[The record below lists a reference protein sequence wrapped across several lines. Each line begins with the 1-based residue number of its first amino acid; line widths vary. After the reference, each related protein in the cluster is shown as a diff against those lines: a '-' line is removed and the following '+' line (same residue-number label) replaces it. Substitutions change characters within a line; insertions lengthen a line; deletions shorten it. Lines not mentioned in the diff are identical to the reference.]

1 MMFALS
7 CLHFPEVYA
16 RMISLA
22 LPPSHRVRRI
32 RSAQIAQLPLRLAPI
47 YVAVAAILLVSA
59 ATLASAQKTTL
70 NYDKSEDFSK
80 LKTYTWV
87 QGTPVA
93 NPTLD
98 AYIKGAV
105 DGMLEK
111 RGMQKAAPNQADVYL
126 TYHAASDADVKAG
139 GFEDPSSITTGG
151 TPQPGQTMWDTAAMG
166 SSASM
171 VRKGGITFQMY
182 DRTQHKM
189 IWSSGASGTLKEKR
203 GERFDQLDKSL
214 IKIFDAY
221 PPRAK

>member
-1 MMFALS
+1 VQS
-7 CLHFPEVYA
+7 W
-16 RMISLA
+16 LA
-22 LPPSHRVRRI
+22 G
-32 RSAQIAQLPLRLAPI
+32 
-47 YVAVAAILLVSA
+47 ILLLSA
-59 ATLASAQKTTL
+59 VTTATAQKTTL
-70 NYDKSEDFSK
+70 DYDKSEDFAK
-80 LKTYTWV
+80 LKTYSWV

-111 RGMQKAAPNQADVYL
+111 KGMQKVDPKQAEVYL

-151 TPQPGQTMWDTAAMG
+151 TPQNGQTMWDTAPTMG
-166 SSASM
+166 TSASM

-182 DRTQHKM
+182 DRAHQKM

-203 GERFDQLDKSL
+203 GEKMDQLDKSL
-214 IKIFDAY
+214 LKIFDAY
-221 PPRAK
+221 PPRSK

>member
-1 MMFALS
+1 MTWHSMLRPILLQHDSFS
-7 CLHFPEVYA
+7 
-16 RMISLA
+16 RT
-22 LPPSHRVRRI
+22 VRR
-32 RSAQIAQLPLRLAPI
+32 R
-47 YVAVAAILLVSA
+47 AAWTAFLLVQTVA
-59 ATLASAQKTTL
+59 LASAQKTTL
-70 NYDKSEDFSK
+70 NYDKSENFAT
-80 LKTYTWV
+80 LKTYAWV

-111 RGMQKAAPNQADVYL
+111 KGLQKAASSQADVYL
-126 TYHAASDADVKAG
+126 TYHAATDADVKAG

-151 TPQPGQTMWDTAAMG
+151 TPQPGQTMWDTAPTMG

-171 VRKGGITFQMY
+171 VRKGGLTFQMF
-182 DRTQHKM
+182 DRAQHKM

-203 GERFDQLDKSL
+203 GERFDQLDKAL

-221 PPRAK
+221 PPQGK